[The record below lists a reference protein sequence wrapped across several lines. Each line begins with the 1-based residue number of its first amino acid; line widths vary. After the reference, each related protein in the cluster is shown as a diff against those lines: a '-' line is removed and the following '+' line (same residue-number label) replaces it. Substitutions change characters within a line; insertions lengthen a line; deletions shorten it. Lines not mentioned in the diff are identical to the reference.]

1 MMRKKIVLKDLSFII
16 KKNKITALVGESGS
30 GKSTIADLLIG
41 IISPQSGKILID
53 GKNLTDYQ
61 IDTFRNKIGY
71 VSQDIFLFNDS
82 IKNNLKW
89 FTSENVDDNQIWEAL
104 NLSGADKFIN
114 ELPEKI
120 NTVVGERGV
129 QLSGGQRQRLSLSRS
144 FLKFPEILILD
155 EATSSLDSLSENE
168 IQNALNNLKLKGDI
182 TFDNCP
188 QIINNKKSLR

>member
-1 MMRKKIVLKDLSFII
+1 M
-16 KKNKITALVGESGS
+16 
-30 GKSTIADLLIG
+30 
-41 IISPQSGKILID
+41 
-53 GKNLTDYQ
+53 
-61 IDTFRNKIGY
+61 
-71 VSQDIFLFNDS
+71 
-82 IKNNLKW
+82 KW

-182 TFDNCP
+182 TFLIIAHRLSTIKKADEILLLDDGRVKEKGNYSELKSISNGKFNLMLKT
-188 QIINNKKSLR
+188 QITNN